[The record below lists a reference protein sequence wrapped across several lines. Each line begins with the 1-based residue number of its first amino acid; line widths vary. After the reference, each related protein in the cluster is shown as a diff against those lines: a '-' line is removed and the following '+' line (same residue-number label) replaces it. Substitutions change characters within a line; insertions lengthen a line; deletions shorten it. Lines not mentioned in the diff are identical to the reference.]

1 MKLRLVLDTN
11 VFVVALLEPS
21 PEREILRAWR
31 HGRFQLFTSRWQL
44 KEIKQVSSSKLIQA
58 YIAKSKFDV
67 LLNRLKTHAT
77 VLQPVNVSHIV
88 LADSDDDKIIAIA
101 LQAGA
106 HILCTNDRHI
116 IALKRLTG
124 NTTTRILKP
133 EATLKLL

>member
-11 VFVVALLEPS
+11 IFVVALLEPS

-31 HGRFQLFTSRWQL
+31 QNRFQLFTSKWQL
-44 KEIKQVSSSKLIQA
+44 KEIKQVGSSKLIQT

-67 LLNRLKTHAT
+67 LLDRLKTHAT
-77 VLQPVNVSHIV
+77 VLQPVNVQRIV
-88 LADSDDDKIIAIA
+88 PKDPDDDKIVAIA

-106 HILCTNDRHI
+106 HILCTNDKHI
-116 IALKRLTG
+116 LALRQLPG